1 MKFVLVFGIGRVAA
15 TNPNHT
21 PKTGMPASVDAWS
34 EFSFSAIEAWR
45 RPMSC
50 LSACMSELSD
60 SRCEWVVGT
69 GVNES
74 VGWSDHGWMA
84 VSWGLI

>member
-1 MKFVLVFGIGRVAA
+1 MTFVLVLVEYQPS

-60 SRCEWVVGT
+60 SRYEWVVGT
-69 GVNES
+69 GVIELVGWS
-74 VGWSDHGWMA
+74 VGWH
-84 VSWGLI
+84 VRWGVI